1 MQVALTAEGTYPYQ
15 LGGVSVWTDQLIRGM
30 PDYDFLLVALVATG
44 AEPMRWQLPE
54 NVSSVQKIPLWGS
67 PPSSS
72 TWPRLTR
79 SPVGPMLRELI
90 EVLLTPPTVAQ
101 DRFVGVLYEMFEYAQ
116 ARNLPAAL
124 ASEQAVHL
132 LSKAWRERWP
142 DPASASK
149 DLASAGTKSAR
160 WSASAA
166 NVTPTLHDVI
176 TAMQLIEHSLRPL
189 SHPPVRADVVHA
201 VTNGLGILPALAAKW
216 RYGTALIVT
225 EHGLYMREQ
234 YMHVRRAAY
243 RWPVKELLLRFL
255 RRLCAV
261 GYDEADLITPGNG
274 HNQRW
279 EEMLGADPARITTV
293 YNGVNPAD
301 FPTFDGEPP
310 VATIVWVG
318 RVDPV
323 KDLET
328 LLRAFALVL
337 AQMPEARLRLFGS
350 PPPGGE
356 AYLQR
361 CVALAAELGIAG
373 EVTFEGRVAD
383 VRDAYAAARVVV
395 LSSITEGIPYT
406 LIEAMAC
413 GRPCV
418 ATDVGGV
425 SEALDETGLVVPP
438 RDPAALAEACLTL
451 LQDPGLR
458 WRLGS
463 AARRR
468 VLRHFTVK
476 RATSAYDE
484 IYTVLGSGGPVPAG
498 GRNKHYDERHS
509 RRKNAV
515 SMPWSDGEAATP
527 ASREEDTRLPGERAE
542 RDNALS
548 PETAR

>member
-1 MQVALTAEGTYPYQ
+1 MRVALTAEGTYPYQ
-15 LGGVSVWTDQLIRGM
+15 LGGVSVWTDQLIRGL

-44 AEPMRWQLPE
+44 AEPMRWALPK
-54 NVSSVQKIPLWGS
+54 NVSSVETIALWG
-67 PPSSS
+67 PSSPIR
-72 TWPRLTR
+72 PRLTR
-79 SPVGPMLRELI
+79 SPARPMLRKLI
-90 EVLLTPPTVAQ
+90 EVLLAPPTVAQ
-101 DRFVGVLYEMFEYAQ
+101 DRFADVMYELFEYAQ

-124 ASEQAVHL
+124 ASEQAVRL
-132 LSKAWRERWP
+132 LNEAWQERWP
-142 DPASASK
+142 DPAAASR
-149 DLASAGTKSAR
+149 DLASAATKSAR

-166 NVTPTLHDVI
+166 NVTPTVQDAV

-189 SHPPVRADVVHA
+189 SRPPVQADVMHT
-201 VTNGLGILPALAAKW
+201 VTNGLGVLPALAAKW
-216 RYGTALIVT
+216 DHGTPVILT

-234 YMHVRRAAY
+234 YMHIRRAAY

-255 RRLCAV
+255 RRLCAL
-261 GYDEADLITPGNG
+261 GYAEADLITPGNG

-279 EEMLGADPARITTV
+279 EEMLGADPARICTI

-301 FPTFDGEPP
+301 FPAFDGEPP
-310 VATIVWVG
+310 VPTIVWVG

-328 LLRAFALVL
+328 LLRAFSLVA
-337 AQMPEARLRLFGS
+337 AQVPEARLRMFGS

-356 AYLQR
+356 AYLER
-361 CVALAAELGIAG
+361 CRDLAAELGIAG
-373 EVTFEGRVAD
+373 EATFEGRVAD

-413 GRPCV
+413 GRACV

-425 SEALDETGLVVPP
+425 SEALAETGLTVPP
-438 RDPAALAEACLTL
+438 RDPAALAEACLSL

-484 IYTVLGSGGPVPAG
+484 IYTVLGSGLPVPAG
-498 GRNKHYDERHS
+498 TGREHYDKRHS
-509 RRKNAV
+509 RRGGVV
-515 SMPWSDGEAATP
+515 SSQWSDGEAGLP
-527 ASREEDTRLPGERAE
+527 AGREEDDPLPRERAE
-542 RDNALS
+542 QDDALS
-548 PETAR
+548 PETV